1 MHIRKM
7 QTCGRLIQNVDSLT
21 CAALA
26 QLCGKLDPLCL
37 SSGKLCGR
45 LSQPDIGKSYIIKSL
60 YLSFNRRNILKK
72 VSASSTVIFST
83 S

>member
-45 LSQPDIGKSYIIKSL
+45 LSQPDIGKSYIVQCRD
-60 YLSFNRRNILKK
+60 LSRDRRHILKEL
-72 VSASSTVIFST
+72 
-83 S
+83 